1 MRRTHL
7 LLAAVVLAAAAC
19 AKHAPEPT
27 PHPST
32 PHITWSI
39 SQGYTGE
46 TERCRSTEASSCT
59 LDFSEVAQDRRFGVF
74 HLFLH
79 AAAADTKYK
88 GTLDIGFLGQPGE
101 REHTHLIE
109 REIPRG
115 NDPINFSTTG
125 IVRPPGTYYVEI
137 SLMATPLAGSGPGVP
152 IKERIK
158 VDVK

>member
-1 MRRTHL
+1 MRRTCV
-7 LLAAVVLAAAAC
+7 LLAPFVLAATAC

-27 PHPST
+27 PHPTT

-39 SQGYTGE
+39 SEGYTGE
-46 TERCRSTEASSCT
+46 KELCRSTGASSCT
-59 LDFSEVAQDRRFGVF
+59 LDMSRVAQDRRFGVF

-88 GTLDIGFLGQPGE
+88 GTVDIGFLGQPGE
-101 REHTHLIE
+101 RDHTHPFE
-109 REIPRG
+109 REISRG

-125 IVRPPGTYYVEI
+125 IVRPPGTYYVDI
-137 SLMATPLAGSGPGVP
+137 ALTATPVGGSGPAVP
-152 IKERIK
+152 IKERIR

>member
-1 MRRTHL
+1 MRRTSL
-7 LLAAVVLAAAAC
+7 LLAVSVLAAAGC
-19 AKHAPEPT
+19 AKHAPEPS
-27 PHPST
+27 PHPTT

-46 TERCRSTEASSCT
+46 KELCRSTEALPCT
-59 LDFSEVAQDRRFGVF
+59 LDLSRVAQDRRFGVF

-79 AAAADTKYK
+79 AAATDTKYK
-88 GTLDIGFLGQPGE
+88 GTVDIGFLGQPGE
-101 REHTHLIE
+101 RQHTHPIE

-115 NDPINFSTTG
+115 NAAINFSTTG

-137 SLMATPLAGSGPGVP
+137 SLTATPLLESGPGVP